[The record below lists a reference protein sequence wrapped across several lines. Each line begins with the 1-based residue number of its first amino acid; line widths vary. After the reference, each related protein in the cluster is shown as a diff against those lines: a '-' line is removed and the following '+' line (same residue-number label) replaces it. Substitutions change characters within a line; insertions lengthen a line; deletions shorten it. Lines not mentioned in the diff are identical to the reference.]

1 MEDKIKPLATGLHN
15 ARKKRDSIADQM
27 KDIKTCHYLD
37 ILELSKDKAT
47 AKEMNITNEAGRSIE
62 LDNRLEQDSDYQS
75 YKNRYDQVCTDIE
88 LIQIDLEHERM
99 KFKVWYVEQLREVGG
114 VV

>member
-15 ARKKRDSIADQM
+15 ARKKRDNLAEQM

-47 AKEMNITNEAGRSIE
+47 AKEQNLTNEAGRSIE
-62 LDNRLEQDSDYQS
+62 LDTRLKEDPEYQ
-75 YKNRYDQVCTDIE
+75 RLQTAYDAVSTDIE
-88 LIQIDLEHERM
+88 LIQIDLEHERN
-99 KFKVWYVEQLREVGG
+99 KFKVWHVEQLKKAAG
-114 VV
+114 VE

>member
-15 ARKKRDSIADQM
+15 ARKKRDNLAEQM

-47 AKEMNITNEAGRSIE
+47 AKEMNLTNETGRSIE

-99 KFKVWYVEQLREVGG
+99 KFKVWYVGQLREVAG